1 MICGFSLGQ
10 ARLTTPSRVAIV
22 LVCPSGD
29 DVLQM
34 LIALRGKAAVGMRRR
49 KAVPKKRKRKRLSL
63 KRAAKAIA
71 KLISQ
76 REDERERNISQ
87 LERAVAK
94 KLRRLT
100 RSK

>member
-1 MICGFSLGQ
+1 M
-10 ARLTTPSRVAIV
+10 
-22 LVCPSGD
+22 
-29 DVLQM
+29 
-34 LIALRGKAAVGMRRR
+34 
-49 KAVPKKRKRKRLSL
+49 PKQRKRKRLSL

-71 KLISQ
+71 ELISQ
-76 REDERERNISQ
+76 QEDERERNISL

>member
-1 MICGFSLGQ
+1 M
-10 ARLTTPSRVAIV
+10 
-22 LVCPSGD
+22 
-29 DVLQM
+29 
-34 LIALRGKAAVGMRRR
+34 AVDMRRG
-49 KAVPKKRKRKRLSL
+49 KAVPKKTKRKRLSL

-76 REDERERNISQ
+76 QEDERERNISQ

-94 KLRRLT
+94 KLRRLA

>member
-1 MICGFSLGQ
+1 
-10 ARLTTPSRVAIV
+10 
-22 LVCPSGD
+22 
-29 DVLQM
+29 
-34 LIALRGKAAVGMRRR
+34 MRRR

-63 KRAAKAIA
+63 KRAATAIA
-71 KLISQ
+71 KLISRQ
-76 REDERERNISQ
+76 EDERERNIAQ

>member
-1 MICGFSLGQ
+1 M
-10 ARLTTPSRVAIV
+10 
-22 LVCPSGD
+22 
-29 DVLQM
+29 
-34 LIALRGKAAVGMRRR
+34 AVDMRRR
-49 KAVPKKRKRKRLSL
+49 KAVPKKRRKRLSL

-76 REDERERNISQ
+76 QEDERERNISQ

-94 KLRRLT
+94 NLRRLA

>member
-1 MICGFSLGQ
+1 M
-10 ARLTTPSRVAIV
+10 
-22 LVCPSGD
+22 
-29 DVLQM
+29 
-34 LIALRGKAAVGMRRR
+34 
-49 KAVPKKRKRKRLSL
+49 PKKSKRKRLSL

-76 REDERERNISQ
+76 QEDERERNISL

>member
-1 MICGFSLGQ
+1 
-10 ARLTTPSRVAIV
+10 
-22 LVCPSGD
+22 
-29 DVLQM
+29 
-34 LIALRGKAAVGMRRR
+34 MRRR
-49 KAVPKKRKRKRLSL
+49 KAVPKKRSRKRLSL

-76 REDERERNISQ
+76 QEDERERNIAQ

>member
-1 MICGFSLGQ
+1 MVVNKSARFNRAITSGYRLGY
-10 ARLTTPSRVAIV
+10 V
-22 LVCPSGD
+22 LEGN

-34 LIALRGKAAVGMRRR
+34 LIALRGKTAVEMRRR
-49 KAVPKKRKRKRLSL
+49 KAVPKKSKRKRLSL

-76 REDERERNISQ
+76 QEDERERNISQ

>member
-1 MICGFSLGQ
+1 MQ
-10 ARLTTPSRVAIV
+10 
-22 LVCPSGD
+22 
-29 DVLQM
+29 
-34 LIALRGKAAVGMRRR
+34 IALRGKTAVDMRRR
-49 KAVPKKRKRKRLSL
+49 KAVPKKSKRKRLSL

-76 REDERERNISQ
+76 QEDERERNISQ

>member
-1 MICGFSLGQ
+1 
-10 ARLTTPSRVAIV
+10 
-22 LVCPSGD
+22 
-29 DVLQM
+29 
-34 LIALRGKAAVGMRRR
+34 
-49 KAVPKKRKRKRLSL
+49 VPKKSKRKRLSL

-76 REDERERNISQ
+76 QEDERERNISQ

-94 KLRRLT
+94 KLRRLA